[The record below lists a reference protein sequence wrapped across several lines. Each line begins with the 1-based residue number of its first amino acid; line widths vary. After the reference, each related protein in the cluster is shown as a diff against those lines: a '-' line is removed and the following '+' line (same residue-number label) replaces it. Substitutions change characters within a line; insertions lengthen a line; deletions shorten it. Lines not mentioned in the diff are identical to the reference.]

1 MSDSQ
6 LTQTKELKRDRNRYW
21 RRRKEDVETNKENF
35 YIKRNVHTKWV
46 RDVPTE
52 WVRERKIQINKEFF
66 LFFNGPFPASFSLLL
81 SFQYSWQKTNK
92 CPI

>member
-35 YIKRNVHTKWV
+35 YIKRNVHTK
-46 RDVPTE
+46 
-52 WVRERKIQINKEFF
+52 
-66 LFFNGPFPASFSLLL
+66 
-81 SFQYSWQKTNK
+81 
-92 CPI
+92 